1 MTGGKTKVRTDKE
14 YKDLMNRLKRIE
26 GQVRGIQ
33 SMLEKNAYCT
43 DILTQVAAVNA
54 ALNSFN
60 KVLLAD
66 HIRTCVADNIREGND
81 EVVDELVTTLQ
92 KLMKLSLE
100 NANRDRKRVKNTVP
114 IGKINRDS
122 TVPLER
128 REIYGTI
135 QRDRHELRCLQC
147 PGGKSCF

>member
-1 MTGGKTKVRTDKE
+1 
-14 YKDLMNRLKRIE
+14 RLKRIE

-33 SMLEKNAYCT
+33 NMLEKNAYCT

-81 EVVDELVTTLQ
+81 EVIDELVMTLQ
-92 KLMKLSLE
+92 KLMK
-100 NANRDRKRVKNTVP
+100 
-114 IGKINRDS
+114 
-122 TVPLER
+122 
-128 REIYGTI
+128 
-135 QRDRHELRCLQC
+135 
-147 PGGKSCF
+147 

>member
-1 MTGGKTKVRTDKE
+1 
-14 YKDLMNRLKRIE
+14 MNRLKRIE

-92 KLMKLSLE
+92 KL
-100 NANRDRKRVKNTVP
+100 VK
-114 IGKINRDS
+114 
-122 TVPLER
+122 
-128 REIYGTI
+128 
-135 QRDRHELRCLQC
+135 
-147 PGGKSCF
+147 

>member
-1 MTGGKTKVRTDKE
+1 MTEEKQTERNEHGCCCELTGGKTKVRTDKE
-14 YKDLMNRLKRIE
+14 YRDLMNRLKRIE

-33 SMLEKNAYCT
+33 NMLEKNAYCT

-81 EVVDELVTTLQ
+81 EVIDELVMTLQ
-92 KLMKLSLE
+92 KLMK
-100 NANRDRKRVKNTVP
+100 
-114 IGKINRDS
+114 
-122 TVPLER
+122 
-128 REIYGTI
+128 
-135 QRDRHELRCLQC
+135 
-147 PGGKSCF
+147 